1 MWVLS
6 SASDVMPHGWLL
18 LSAYSGGKTQDFGL
32 QIALTRLGSKTGNQ
46 GGRRE
51 PWQVKNFKR
60 NLAEG
65 KMSKEDG

>member
-1 MWVLS
+1 MSCHMGGCFFRLN
-6 SASDVMPHGWLL
+6 
-18 LSAYSGGKTQDFGL
+18 SGGKTQDFGL

-65 KMSKEDG
+65 EMSKEDG